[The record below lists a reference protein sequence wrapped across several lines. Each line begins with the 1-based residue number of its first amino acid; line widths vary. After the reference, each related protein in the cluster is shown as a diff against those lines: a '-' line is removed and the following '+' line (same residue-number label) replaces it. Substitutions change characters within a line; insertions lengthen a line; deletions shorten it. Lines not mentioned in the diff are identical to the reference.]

1 MNYSE
6 LLKVID
12 KRAKYKIKDLEIDV
26 KIKDMK
32 QSYGQTRY
40 LITPVSGEGFQ
51 WVNDYNIRL
60 LYEIK
65 SHETAT
71 K

>member
-26 KIKDMK
+26 KVKDMK
-32 QSYGQTRY
+32 EAYGQLRY

-51 WVNDYNIRL
+51 WVNDYNIKL
-60 LYEIK
+60 LDEVK
-65 SHETAT
+65 SREKITN
-71 K
+71 